1 MHCKSWRTHPALQAE
16 LMSPNTDVALICVAS
31 SSQIAE
37 RRERGGRGVIWVR
50 SAAFTSPKCPHSVA
64 MVDFSKRALTKVD
77 FTPCNSKSVSYSTWF
92 SIVHRPDKGPVY
104 LQKAFERLLPT
115 PHCVSIPAQNRKLD
129 GSPPLSGP
137 LACTQNRKRL
147 WPITYRPGWA
157 WHRPAN
163 RETRWAGLP
172 TDCLYG

>member
-1 MHCKSWRTHPALQAE
+1 MRGQLESQSWE
-16 LMSPNTDVALICVAS
+16 
-31 SSQIAE
+31 E
-37 RRERGGRGVIWVR
+37 GGGGGREGVIWVR

-77 FTPCNSKSVSYSTWF
+77 FAPCNGESVSYSTWF
-92 SIVHRPDKGPVY
+92 SIVHRPDEGPVY

-137 LACTQNRKRL
+137 LACTQNRKRS
-147 WPITYRPGWA
+147 WPIRCHLECA
-157 WHRPAN
+157 LRRSAN
-163 RETRWAGLP
+163 REALWAGLP
-172 TDCLYG
+172 TGCLYW